1 MTFRWRLA
9 LNAFRF
15 ELVLLSNATLRSR
28 LIQVEVHPFL
38 SPPPIRGTRN
48 ISISSSFKHP
58 SIYKRADLKQIGQV
72 IEDFFLWMASVKIG
86 RNVVGHDIGSLVA
99 YALARSH
106 PSVVRRAMISTR
118 LFLELMVGKKSKAAQ
133 QYGTCRPGSHAPFAN
148 EGIRRQFW
156 KH

>member
-1 MTFRWRLA
+1 MEA
-9 LNAFRF
+9 
-15 ELVLLSNATLRSR
+15 
-28 LIQVEVHPFL
+28 HPFL
-38 SPPPIRGTRN
+38 PPPTILGTRN

-86 RNVVGHDIGSLVA
+86 RYVVGHDIGSMAA
-99 YALARSH
+99 YALVRSH
-106 PSVVRRAMISTR
+106 PSVLRVAMILDR
-118 LFLELMVGKKSKAAQ
+118 LLLKLMVEKKSKAAQ

-148 EGIRRQFW
+148 EGIGRQFW